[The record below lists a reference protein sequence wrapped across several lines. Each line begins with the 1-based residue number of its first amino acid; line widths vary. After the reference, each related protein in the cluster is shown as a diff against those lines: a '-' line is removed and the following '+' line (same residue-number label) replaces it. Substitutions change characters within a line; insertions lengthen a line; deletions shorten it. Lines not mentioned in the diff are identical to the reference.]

1 MFKRFPKRDDGVVSQ
16 TLNLETIYSYLEL
29 KGLMN
34 SKDINYL
41 GQRNHLISLKQGDDY
56 VNYGISI

>member
-29 KGLMN
+29 KELMN

-41 GQRNHLISLKQGDDY
+41 GQRNHLNIIEASG
-56 VNYGISI
+56 